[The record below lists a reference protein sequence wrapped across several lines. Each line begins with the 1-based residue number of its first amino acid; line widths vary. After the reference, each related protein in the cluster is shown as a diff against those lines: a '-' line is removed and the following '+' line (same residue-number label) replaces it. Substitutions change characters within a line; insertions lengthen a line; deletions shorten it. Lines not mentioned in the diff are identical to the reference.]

1 MSVVSEMLQAY
12 HNGYG
17 YSSTDGIFRIF
28 LGNSSFGCGERKIF
42 EKKNL
47 YQNQLVGVEA
57 TENDRM
63 SGGIS
68 SIFYCLEHQIIVR

>member
-1 MSVVSEMLQAY
+1 MATVRLTEFSE
-12 HNGYG
+12 
-17 YSSTDGIFRIF
+17 YSSEILRFVVENAKF
-28 LGNSSFGCGERKIF
+28 S
-42 EKKNL
+42 KNL